1 MVDMLRISKL
11 TTENMEGNC
20 ITDNPHPVFAFAVKS
35 DNTEVLLRC
44 AVLSVN
50 GWTIETTQ
58 QTGIIYGGEPL
69 QPETEYEVHLSVED
83 NYGEKAQGAMMFST
97 AKMGCTWN
105 GEWIT
110 DPQFHFTEKHISPV
124 PMMFRKKFPVSGNV
138 VSAKVYASAVGIYE
152 LTVNGRKAGEDYF
165 APGFTS
171 YSHQLQYQ
179 CYDIT
184 EMLRK
189 ENTLTAVAAGGWA
202 VGSYTYRRM
211 NRLYGDRQAFLCE
224 IVLKYENG
232 MIERIGTGPDW
243 QVTEEG
249 PYRAAEFYDGE
260 VYGLPLELNNWCI
273 FINKQVFRDAGLDPE
288 TDYPKTWEDMVE
300 ISEKLVIRDGDILIR
315 RGYDFRYPYYLETI
329 VPMVEQ
335 LGGQLISDDGTEAI
349 VGKDA
354 WIKVLT
360 FMQQWGP
367 NGLNLGSPTYTN
379 ARSLFNKNNN
389 DIAMCTTGL
398 YQEARIRSENPEFYE
413 SGDWMVVPYPVFE
426 DAVND
431 VSACH
436 YGQYYMVNANED
448 PETIAMAWEFI
459 AFMLSHGEDY
469 LTQVN
474 LIQPTKELMNSDTY
488 KNMPYS
494 DVFTNDLARAHVLY
508 YGPNANEIQSLLRTA
523 IEGVMLQG
531 VTPEDAYTQ
540 LKNSVQELIDEEA

>member
-1 MVDMLRISKL
+1 MRKAISVL
-11 TTENMEGNC
+11 LVFMMALS
-20 ITDNPHPVFAFAVKS
+20 VFAGGAGEKKNEQIVIEFWTHEDATRQKLEDGFIAEFEATHPNVKINATRQASSKIIELVQTAFAAGEGPTVFNLTNDAINS
-35 DNTEVLLRC
+35 FVSTG
-44 AVLSVN
+44 SVA
-50 GWTIETTQ
+50 
-58 QTGIIYGGEPL
+58 PMD
-69 QPETEYEVHLSVED
+69 YEAAGYADAAAVED
-83 NYGEKAQGAMMFST
+83 AYIDGMLE
-97 AKMGCTWN
+97 
-105 GEWIT
+105 
-110 DPQFHFTEKHISPV
+110 
-124 PMMFRKKFPVSGNV
+124 
-138 VSAKVYASAVGIYE
+138 AV
-152 LTVNGRKAGEDYF
+152 T
-165 APGFTS
+165 
-171 YSHQLQYQ
+171 
-179 CYDIT
+179 
-184 EMLRK
+184 
-189 ENTLTAVAAGGWA
+189 
-202 VGSYTYRRM
+202 
-211 NRLYGDRQAFLCE
+211 
-224 IVLKYENG
+224 
-232 MIERIGTGPDW
+232 
-243 QVTEEG
+243 
-249 PYRAAEFYDGE
+249 YDGE
-260 VYGLPLELNNWCI
+260 IYGLPLELNNWCI
-273 FINKQVFRDAGLDPE
+273 FINKQVFRDA
-288 TDYPKTWEDMVE
+288 VE

-398 YQEARIRSENPEFYE
+398 YQEARIRTENPEFYE

>member
-1 MVDMLRISKL
+1 MRKVISIAL
-11 TTENMEGNC
+11 VLLVAFS
-20 ITDNPHPVFAFAVKS
+20 VFA
-35 DNTEVLLRC
+35 
-44 AVLSVN
+44 
-50 GWTIETTQ
+50 
-58 QTGIIYGGEPL
+58 GG
-69 QPETEYEVHLSVED
+69 S
-83 NYGEKAQGAMMFST
+83 GEKKNDQIVIEFWTHEDATRQALEDSYIAEFEEMHPNVTIHATRQASSKIIELVQTAFAAGEGPTIFNLTNDAILSFVST
-97 AKMGCTWN
+97 
-105 GEWIT
+105 
-110 DPQFHFTEKHISPV
+110 
-124 PMMFRKKFPVSGNV
+124 GNV
-138 VSAKVYASAVGIYE
+138 APMDYE
-152 LTVNGRKAGEDYF
+152 
-165 APGFTS
+165 
-171 YSHQLQYQ
+171 
-179 CYDIT
+179 
-184 EMLRK
+184 
-189 ENTLTAVAAGGWA
+189 AAG
-202 VGSYTYRRM
+202 
-211 NRLYGDRQAFLCE
+211 
-224 IVLKYENG
+224 YEDAADVIDAYIDG
-232 MIERIGTGPDW
+232 MLEP
-243 QVTEEG
+243 VT
-249 PYRAAEFYDGE
+249 YDGE

-288 TDYPKTWEDMVE
+288 TDYPKTWEEMVE
-300 ISEKLVIRDGDILIR
+300 VSQKLVIRDGDILVR

-335 LGGQLISDDGTEAI
+335 LGGKLISDDGTEAI
-349 VGKDA
+349 IGEDA

-367 NGLNLGSPTYTN
+367 NGLNLGAPTYTN

-398 YQEARIRSENPEFYE
+398 YQEARIRTENPEFYE

-448 PETIAMAWEFI
+448 PETISMAWEFI

-494 DVFTNDLARAHVLY
+494 DVFTADLGRAHVLY

-531 VTPEDAYTQ
+531 ITPQDAYTQ